1 MYKQIEYQID
11 DYDDKVNDD
20 DKKDRPKHN
29 VCVCVYKRTR
39 ITLILHAHCAHISM
53 ATTTFYR
60 IIFENT
66 LPNKSDETNKSDK
79 NEHKQ
84 NAQQLQCNGYTKRF
98 PR

>member
-1 MYKQIEYQID
+1 MTMTTKSTTTTKNTDQSTM
-11 DYDDKVNDD
+11 
-20 DKKDRPKHN
+20 
-29 VCVCVYKRTR
+29 CVCVQANKNHSYIACALRTY
-39 ITLILHAHCAHISM
+39 IDGDNDILP
-53 ATTTFYR
+53 Y